1 MRELLKEVARGKKG
15 AKNLSYEQAL
25 QGAKMILSGEA
36 TPAQTAAFF
45 VAERIKM
52 ETADELLAFVE
63 ALREYSLKHSIP
75 GSVDCAGPY
84 DGRKKS
90 FFANFPAAFVAAA
103 CDVPV
108 TLHGGD
114 SLPPKWGITLSDIL
128 HTLSIQAQGHKQ
140 AFIEASRETGV
151 LYVHAETWNDSLA
164 RLRPLREELGFRT
177 MLNTVEKLLR
187 YSDAPYMAAGVFH
200 GTVFEKVADMMTRLG
215 VERGIVVQ
223 GMEGSEDVP
232 VHQRTRTLLVNKGT
246 HELFIVDPEALGLQ
260 AEMPE
265 LEWSPKTHTDI
276 ALDVLRNEASLPFLN
291 LVLLNS
297 AIRLWIANKVPSI
310 EIGIEAARVALT
322 EGHALEKF
330 EAWKNTVQQHQAL
343 TS

>member
-15 AKNLSYEQAL
+15 AKNLSYEQSL

-63 ALREYSLKHSIP
+63 ALREHSLKHAVPQSI
-75 GSVDCAGPY
+75 DCAGPY

-90 FFANFPAAFVAAA
+90 FFANFPAAFVTAA
-103 CDVPV
+103 CGVPV
-108 TLHGGD
+108 TLHSGD
-114 SLPPKWGITLSDIL
+114 PLPPKWGITLSDIL
-128 HTLSIQAQGHKQ
+128 NALSIQARGHEQ
-140 AFIEASRETGV
+140 AFVEASHESGV
-151 LYVHAETWNDSLA
+151 LYVHAETWNDGLA

-200 GTVFEKVADMMTRLG
+200 GTVFEKMAEMMTRLG
-215 VERGIVVQ
+215 VARGIVVQ

-232 VHQRTRTLLVNKGT
+232 VHQRTRTLLVSKDS
-246 HELFIVDPEALGLQ
+246 HELFIIDPEALGLQ
-260 AEMPE
+260 TETPE
-265 LEWSPKTHTDI
+265 LEWSPRSQAAI
-276 ALDVLRNEASLPFLN
+276 ALDVLKNEAPLPFFN

-297 AIRLWIANKVPSI
+297 AIRLWVAEKVPSI
-310 EIGIEAARVALT
+310 EAGIKAAKASLT

-330 EAWKNTVQQHQAL
+330 EAWRSIVQQHQTL